1 MINVMHHPMTQTIAA
16 KFAILKPRLD
26 ERARRLWAA
35 VEARA
40 LGRGGISQVAAAT
53 GLSRATV
60 RAGLQELALPATA
73 IGPQTPPARLR
84 RPGGGR
90 KPLGTRDPH
99 LLQALETLVDPVPRG
114 DPMSLLRWTCKS
126 AAKLAAA
133 LQAQGHVVS
142 ERTVNRLLH
151 DLGYSLQS
159 NRKTLEGCHHPDR
172 DAQFQYINRRAKVFQ
187 QQGQPVVSVETK
199 KKELVGQYRN
209 GGQEWHLQGQPEE
222 VNIHDFPDKV
232 LGKGIPY
239 GVYDEATN
247 TGWVSVGVDHDTA
260 EFAVETVRRWWRHM
274 GSQVY
279 PKAKRIL
286 LTADGGGSNGSRCRL
301 WKVELQRFADESGL
315 AISVGHFPPGTS
327 KWNKIEHR
335 MFCHITENWRGRPLV
350 SREVGVNLLGHTTTK
365 TGLTIRSEVDEN
377 RYPPGREGT
386 HQQRES
392 LAITRDKFHGEWNYT
407 LRPKT

>member
-1 MINVMHHPMTQTIAA
+1 MQHPMTQTIAA
-16 KFAILKPRLD
+16 KFAILKPLLD

-53 GLSRATV
+53 GLARATV
-60 RAGLQELALPATA
+60 RAGLQALALPATA
-73 IGPQTPPARLR
+73 TVRQTPPERLR

-99 LLQALETLVDPVPRG
+99 LVQALETLVDPVTRG

-126 AAKLAAA
+126 AAKLAVA

-151 DLGYSLQS
+151 DLGYSLQT
-159 NRKTLEGCHHPDR
+159 NRKTREGCHHPDR
-172 DAQFQYINRRAKVFQ
+172 AGQFQYIHRRAQVFQ
-187 QQGQPVVSVETK
+187 QQGQPVISVDTT
-199 KKELVGQYRN
+199 KKELVGQYRH
-209 GGQEWHLQGQPEE
+209 GGQEWHLHGQPEE
-222 VNIHDFPDKV
+222 VHVSDFPDKE
-232 LGKGIPY
+232 LGTIIPY

-274 GSQVY
+274 GSKVDPQ
-279 PKAKRIL
+279 AKRIL
-286 LTADGGGSNGSRCRL
+286 ITAAGGGSNGSRCRL

-315 AISVGHFPPGTS
+315 AISVCHFPPGTS
-327 KWNKIEHR
+327 KWNKIAHR
-335 MFCHITENWRGRPLV
+335 MFCHITEHWRGRPLV
-350 SREVGVNLLGHTTTK
+350 SREVVVNLIGQTTTK
-365 TGLTIRSEVDEN
+365 TGLTIRSALDEHSS
-377 RYPPGREGT
+377 PTGREVT
-386 HQQRES
+386 EQQMET
-392 LAITRDKFHGEWNYT
+392 LAIKRDKFHGEWNDT
-407 LRPKT
+407 IRPKT

>member
-1 MINVMHHPMTQTIAA
+1 MTQTIAA
-16 KFAILKPRLD
+16 KFAILKPLLD

-40 LGRGGISQVAAAT
+40 LGRGGISQVAEAT
-53 GLSRATV
+53 GLSRATI

-73 IGPQTPPARLR
+73 TSPQPPPERLR

-99 LLQALETLVDPVPRG
+99 LLQALETLVDPVTRG

-133 LQAQGHVVS
+133 LQAQGHAVS

-159 NRKTLEGCHHPDR
+159 NRKTLEGCNHPDR

-187 QQGQPVVSVETK
+187 KQGQPVVSVDTK

-222 VNIHDFPDKV
+222 VNVHDFPDKV
-232 LGKGIPY
+232 LGKIIPY
-239 GVYDEATN
+239 GVYDEGTN

-274 GSQVY
+274 GSKVY

-286 LTADGGGSNGSRCRL
+286 ITADGGGSNGSRCRL

-315 AISVGHFPPGTS
+315 CISVGHFPAGTS

-335 MFCHITENWRGRPLV
+335 MCCHITENWRGRPLV
-350 SREVGVNLLGHTTTK
+350 SREVVVNLIGHTTTK
-365 TGLTIRSEVDEN
+365 TGVTIRSALDEN
-377 RYPPGREGT
+377 IYPTGREVT
-386 HQQRES
+386 DQQMES
-392 LAITRDKFHGEWNYT
+392 LAIKRDKFHGEWNYT
-407 LRPKT
+407 IRPKT